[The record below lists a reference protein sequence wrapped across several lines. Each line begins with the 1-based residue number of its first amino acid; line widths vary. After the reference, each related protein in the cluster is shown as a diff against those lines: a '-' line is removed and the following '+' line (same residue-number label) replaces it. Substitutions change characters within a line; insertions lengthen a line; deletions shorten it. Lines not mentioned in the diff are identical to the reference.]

1 MAESICR
8 YEKLYED
15 EEDSNENAETDTNAI
30 YANTSIRS
38 RPEDGNTKRN
48 IALVGETESGKSSFI
63 NAILGFEE
71 DDENA
76 AGIGFEKSNKVEPY
90 RFPDSNITLWDH
102 PGLDTLSTNPKD
114 YFARYYDEKFDGYLL
129 FIKGKYTITDKN
141 LAEEL
146 CLINKPF
153 LLVRTFIDNNIT
165 RRIKCSAKVK
175 EIRERIRE
183 NVQELLKSLYDG
195 DVPDSEKK
203 IFLISNM
210 DPDNP
215 EWDFRRL
222 TNAIVTEFKQSSA
235 STNTSKTEDL
245 AEDENREKQILSG
258 PMNLSESW
266 RNLPLVPFSG
276 PVSSSSDTSEEG
288 FPALKKKIGLVG
300 ETGSGK
306 SSFISASLRLAAK
319 IAKPGTPT
327 QEPVGYTHPT
337 EQNVEFWDLPG
348 LGTARYPDPQ
358 SYYDQL
364 GLADKYDAFLLFT
377 KTKDS
382 TDCKRLAKR
391 LECTGK
397 PFLLIKTFIDED
409 VDNEKAMKKENFDE
423 ETMKEKIRNNL
434 LEGLKIK
441 KDAIY
446 LISNEK
452 PFDWDFLRLKKELP
466 SRLPTLP
473 FGPFFFMYEDAN
485 TAKTRMNLGIA
496 LQALIEKWED
506 NKLNKETC
514 LKYDNERNQ
523 VKKAGLEASI
533 EMMNERLEKY
543 KKIKV
548 ELAVVGRAGVGKS
561 SFINAIR
568 GIEHGSPSAARVGV
582 VDETMKV
589 ESYPYKDNKNITISD
604 CPGFGTPEYADN
616 VHDYCGKIGFNT
628 FSGFI
633 IIDCD
638 RFTNESKEMA
648 QKLLEHEKP
657 FFFVRAKIDQDIRN
671 QKKFVQKSNFNEVN
685 MLAKIRNNCIKNL
698 GKVIKESDIYL
709 ISNQFPHKWD
719 FPRLNMA
726 IRDKLPSRER
736 ECFLFSMAN
745 LSKEILV
752 EKIATLRGR
761 IYYVHFIS
769 RFNRALTWKSYWQK
783 FNNQL
788 ILGRIPMFREK
799 LGFPEIDSPKF
810 KEMPTDRQR
819 DAKEKFYDLPKPET
833 EDVLNWLKK
842 FDRGESTRENTPP
855 WLDPESY
862 EFVHS
867 SLNRLLDEMGAMA
880 FGILRDTIAKSQA
893 DHMGID

>member
-364 GLADKYDAFLLFT
+364 GLAD
-377 KTKDS
+377 
-382 TDCKRLAKR
+382 
-391 LECTGK
+391 
-397 PFLLIKTFIDED
+397 
-409 VDNEKAMKKENFDE
+409 N
-423 ETMKEKIRNNL
+423 
-434 LEGLKIK
+434 
-441 KDAIY
+441 
-446 LISNEK
+446 NEK